1 MPFPALGEF
10 SELLNRTEFPELKL
24 SLIVCRFG
32 LFELSFAFF
41 IGAFGLWHFA
51 FFGTQKQKE
60 PQIAV
65 GF

>member
-32 LFELSFAFF
+32 LFELSFAFLLRF
-41 IGAFGLWHFA
+41 Y
-51 FFGTQKQKE
+51 FFTGMKSWEVLLSCLK
-60 PQIAV
+60 I
-65 GF
+65 